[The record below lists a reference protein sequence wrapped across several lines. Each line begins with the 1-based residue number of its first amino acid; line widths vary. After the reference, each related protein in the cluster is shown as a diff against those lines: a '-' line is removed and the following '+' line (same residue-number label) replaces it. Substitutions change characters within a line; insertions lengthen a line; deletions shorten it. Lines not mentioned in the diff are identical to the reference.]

1 MDQDKKQQSEQKK
14 QSEGGLVG
22 NHQES
27 NREAPG
33 PDAEACERAPGGL
46 VGNHQRGKPD
56 CEAPAAEAAAE
67 GAPAR
72 PAARGRPDL
81 VRRDDRT

>member
-1 MDQDKKQQSEQKK
+1 MDQDKRHQSEQKK
-14 QSEGGLVG
+14 QQQGGLVG

-27 NREAPG
+27 NRDAPE
-33 PDAEACERAPGGL
+33 PNDAACERAPGGL

-56 CEAPAAEAAAE
+56 CEAPDAE